1 LITPKYNQDIEGVQ
15 DRRGP
20 NDGRVSNERESQ
32 QNPISSLNEMTSH
45 GEKRRVMIYT
55 EEDSKAKAKKK

>member
-1 LITPKYNQDIEGVQ
+1 LITPKYNQDIDGVQ
-15 DRRGP
+15 QRGP
-20 NDGRVSNERESQ
+20 NDGRVSNERESY
-32 QNPISSLNEMTSH
+32 QNPISSLNEMNSH